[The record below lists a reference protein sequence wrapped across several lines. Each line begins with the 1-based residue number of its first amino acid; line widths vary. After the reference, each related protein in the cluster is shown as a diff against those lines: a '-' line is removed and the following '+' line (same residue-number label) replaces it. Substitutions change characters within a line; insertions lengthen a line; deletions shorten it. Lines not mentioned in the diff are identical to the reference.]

1 MKIWLK
7 YIIGSVLGIGFCLIF
22 PTENELISKVTTFLS
37 EAALRI
43 GRYALY
49 PLLFFSFTVAVFELR
64 ESEKLLKVGL
74 LAAAVITGA
83 AVIQAA
89 VGLGSVLIWNPQRIP
104 MFAEEAVGTLSLD
117 ISGMLLQLFP
127 YSAFETM
134 VNSAFILPLCIFAGF
149 AGAGCAA
156 DKAAAKPALN
166 LFDSLSRVS
175 YAVFSFFID
184 MFAFALIVLAA
195 GWTHQYRE
203 MLTTPL
209 FRELVLI
216 LVIDFA
222 VIAGIIYPLLLRLI
236 LGKINPY
243 RVLYA
248 SIAPVVAAFFSGD
261 ANVSLGVEMRHVN
274 ECLGV
279 RRRISAVTM
288 PLFSVFSKGG
298 TALTITVSF
307 IIILKSYSSLGIPA
321 QDLFWIAGVAILLSF
336 LLGNI
341 PVGGTFIALAILCS
355 LYGRVFESGY
365 LILKPAAFFI
375 CAIAAAF
382 DALTHMFGTYLV
394 AQVNAMTT
402 HREVRHFI

>member
-7 YIIGSVLGIGFCLIF
+7 YIIGCVLGIIFCLVF
-22 PTENELISKVTTFLS
+22 PAGNEMVTKTLTFLS
-37 EAALRI
+37 EFALRI

-49 PLLFFSFTVAVFELR
+49 PLLFFSFTMAVYELR
-64 ESEKLLKVGL
+64 EGSGLMKTGL
-74 LAAAVITGA
+74 LTAAVIAAAAVLQT
-83 AVIQAA
+83 A
-89 VGLGSVLIWNPQRIP
+89 VGLVSVLIGSPQRIP
-104 MFAEEAVGTLSLD
+104 MFAEEVAGTISLD
-117 ISGMLLQLFP
+117 LTGMLLQLFP
-127 YSAFETM
+127 YSAFEIF
-134 VNSAFILPLCIFAGF
+134 VNSSFILPLCIFAGF

-166 LFDSLSRVS
+166 LFDSLSRVC

-195 GWTHQYRE
+195 GWTYRYRE
-203 MLTTPL
+203 MLATAL
-209 FRELVLI
+209 FGELVLI
-216 LVIDFA
+216 LVIDF
-222 VIAGIIYPLLLRLI
+222 VIIAGIVYPLLLRLL

-248 SIAPVVAAFFSGD
+248 SIAPVAAAFFSGD
-261 ANVSLGVEMRHVN
+261 SNVALGVGMRHAN
-274 ECLGV
+274 ESLGV

-288 PLFSVFSKGG
+288 PLFSVFSRGG

-307 IIILKSYSSLGIPA
+307 IIILKSYSSLGIPL
-321 QDLFWIAGVAILLSF
+321 QDIFWISGVAIALSF

-355 LYGRVFESGY
+355 MYGRVFESGY

-382 DALTHMFGTYLV
+382 DTLTNMFGTYLV
-394 AQVNAMTT
+394 ARVNAMTT
-402 HREVRHFI
+402 QREVHYFI